1 MGKTIDILKQE
12 LREVREQR
20 DRIRQTRDT
29 LRAKLEATERQFEK
43 LGENHLDLWTQ
54 HHMPEFDTAI
64 PSEGIVEHIAYK
76 RGMEVCTDA
85 RMLREGW
92 FNARQVGALAESVP
106 GHESGF
112 SAILDFGCG
121 CARVTR
127 YLTQLLAPGG
137 IINGCDIDDAA
148 IQWNLRNLQK
158 SGGFFTSPDHP
169 PLPLP
174 ATEQFDLIVVIS
186 VFTHLPEAMQ
196 DRWMEELTARLKPG
210 GVMVATFHGPYF
222 ERFIPDALRA
232 EFEKTGFCYSDL
244 GKTPSL
250 PDYYLTTFHSHDY
263 ITSHWGKF
271 AEVIRIEQQ
280 GVGWQDAA
288 VLRRP
293 TSSGCSM
300 HAAR

>member
-1 MGKTIDILKQE
+1 MGKTVETLKQE

-29 LRAKLEATERQFEK
+29 LRAKLDATER
-43 LGENHLDLWTQ
+43 HLHNLSEDYLDIWSSQ
-54 HHMPEFDTAI
+54 VMPEFDTAI
-64 PSEGIVEHIAYK
+64 PSAGIVEHIAYR
-76 RGMEVCTDA
+76 RGVEVCSDA

-92 FNARQVGALAESVP
+92 FNARQVRSLAESVP

-112 SAILDFGCG
+112 GAVLDFGCG

-127 YLTQLLAPGG
+127 YLTPLLAPGG
-137 IINGCDIDDAA
+137 VIKGCDIDDAA
-148 IQWNLRNLQK
+148 IQWNVRNLQK
-158 SGGFFTSPDHP
+158 SGDFFTSPDHP

-186 VFTHLPEAMQ
+186 VFTHLPEDMQ

-232 EFEKTGFCYSDL
+232 EFEKSGFCYSDL

-263 ITSHWGKF
+263 IKSHWGKF
-271 AEVIRIEQQ
+271 AEVVRIDEQ

-288 VLRRP
+288 VLRKR
-293 TSSGCSM
+293 
-300 HAAR
+300 